1 MISVYSKCFAM
12 QIFIEFQQ
20 AKTITEM
27 NDLDFKATSI
37 NCFHGFV
44 QELGQFQI

>member
-1 MISVYSKCFAM
+1 MITVYSKSFAM

-20 AKTITEM
+20 TKTITEM